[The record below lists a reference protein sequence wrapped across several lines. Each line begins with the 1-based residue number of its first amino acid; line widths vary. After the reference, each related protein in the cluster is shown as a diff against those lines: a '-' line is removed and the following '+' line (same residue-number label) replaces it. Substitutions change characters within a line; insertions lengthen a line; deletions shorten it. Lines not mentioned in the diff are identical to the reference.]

1 MKTGKH
7 YFGLLTDEEQ
17 RNFKQA
23 CEEVGNISFDYLM
36 ESENDDFDSF
46 ISSAFRWRVTKQGFK
61 YWDEIANSNQ
71 TEQPI
76 EKPIEKPKTTNISYF
91 EDEKPLTTFRL
102 IFIYSIITFVALS
115 LLLIAY
121 KAGYDNGRL
130 KGFND
135 GRDFG
140 TMEVQTL
147 MGYDFAPAE
156 SIEQYENM
164 IKQQRDEQKRIK

>member
-7 YFGLLTDEEQ
+7 YFGLLTEEEQ
-17 RNFKQA
+17 RNFKDA
-23 CEEVGNISFDYLM
+23 CEDRRLNFNSMINETYI
-36 ESENDDFDSF
+36 DFTHF
-46 ISSAFRWRVTKQGFK
+46 IQRIRPFTGTKQGHL
-61 YWDEIANSNQ
+61 YWFEIIT
-71 TEQPI
+71 TERTERPI
-76 EKPIEKPKTTNISYF
+76 EKPRTTNISYF

-115 LLLIAY
+115 LLMIAY

-130 KGFND
+130 KGFNE

-156 SIEQYENM
+156 SIQEYENM
-164 IKQQRDEQKRIK
+164 IKTQRNEQERTK

>member
-7 YFGLLTDEEQ
+7 YYGMLTEEEQ
-17 RNFKQA
+17 KNFKDA
-23 CEEVGNISFDYLM
+23 CEEVGNIPFDALM
-36 ESENDDFDSF
+36 ESYNMNFEYF
-46 ISSAFRWRVTKQGFK
+46 ISSAFHWRLTKQGIK
-61 YWDEIANSNQ
+61 YWNKIADSNR
-71 TEQPI
+71 T
-76 EKPIEKPKTTNISYF
+76 EKPKTTNISYF

-102 IFIYSIITFVALS
+102 IFIYTIITFVALS

-130 KGFND
+130 KGFNE
-135 GRDFG
+135 GRDYG

-156 SIEQYENM
+156 SIQEYENM
-164 IKQQRDEQKRIK
+164 IKQQRK

>member
-1 MKTGKH
+1 MKTGNNN
-7 YFGLLTDEEQ
+7 L
-17 RNFKQA
+17 
-23 CEEVGNISFDYLM
+23 
-36 ESENDDFDSF
+36 
-46 ISSAFRWRVTKQGFK
+46 VTLK
-61 YWDEIANSNQ
+61 
-71 TEQPI
+71 
-76 EKPIEKPKTTNISYF
+76 
-91 EDEKPLTTFRL
+91 R
-102 IFIYSIITFVALS
+102 IFIYSIITFITLS

-130 KGFND
+130 KGFNE

-164 IKQQRDEQKRIK
+164 IKQQRK

>member
-7 YFGLLTDEEQ
+7 YFGMLTEEEQ
-17 RNFKQA
+17 RNFKDA
-23 CEEVGNISFDYLM
+23 CEDRRLNFNSMINETYI
-36 ESENDDFDSF
+36 DFTHF
-46 ISSAFRWRVTKQGFK
+46 IQRIRPFTGTKQGHLYWFEIITTERTERPKQHNNVLVTFK
-61 YWDEIANSNQ
+61 
-71 TEQPI
+71 
-76 EKPIEKPKTTNISYF
+76 
-91 EDEKPLTTFRL
+91 R

-164 IKQQRDEQKRIK
+164 IKTQRNEQKRIK